1 LLHVALVIAFIVVVT
16 VGVVDLF
23 HRLLLKLDGLVAVV
37 AVLHVPGFRDSTVV
51 GVGSCS
57 TRVKRFLKSIV
68 KSSLRSI

>member
-1 LLHVALVIAFIVVVT
+1 LLHVALVTAVVVVVA

-23 HRLLLKLDGLVAVV
+23 HRLLLQLDGLVAVV

-68 KSSLRSI
+68 KSSLRFI